1 MARIDDVS
9 DAILQATLIRDAP
22 RWDGRLFL
30 DALDNPA
37 TSPLTLAPTPAAL
50 AAAKAALDDVPSTPS
65 PTTGYPA
72 QPDGTNETDNRK
84 AITEAALHRLSQ
96 RLGSALWQK
105 DIGINR
111 TAFYR
116 GEITNDQVLDICTD
130 ALRAD
135 ADWYTVID
143 ASWSLIPSRP
153 RELVVTLIGT
163 AETDPAPIYV
173 RFEVLQ

>member
-9 DAILQATLIRDAP
+9 DAELQATLIRDVP
-22 RWDGRLFL
+22 RWDGRIFL
-30 DALDNPA
+30 TALDTPD
-37 TSPLTLAPTPAAL
+37 TTPLSLAPTPPAL
-50 AAAKAALDDVPSTPS
+50 AAAKAALDDVPQAPQ

-72 QPDGTNETDNRK
+72 QPDGSDETDNRL

-96 RLGSALWQK
+96 RLNSALWQK
-105 DIGINR
+105 TIGINR

-116 GEITNDQVLDICTD
+116 GEITNDQVLDLCTD
-130 ALRAD
+130 ALRGD

-143 ASWSLIPSRP
+143 ASWSLVPSRP
-153 RELVVTLIGT
+153 RELVVTLIGA

-173 RFEVLQ
+173 RLEVN